1 MKTVKEISSLTGI
14 SPRTLHYY
22 DEIGLL
28 RPTAK
33 TEAGYRLYDDTAL
46 EALQQILFFREF
58 DIPLRQIKALMES
71 PTLDKNQILSMQRK
85 MLCAKR
91 ERLTSLIASIDKI
104 LEGENPMDFTIFNR
118 AELEALCQTT
128 LDHLPDNMRQQL
140 ILEFGSLDNWKQHY
154 LERTSQPDYQKGC
167 QKLVDWYSSKER
179 ALEFLENPPSQE
191 TAGAAAQQAAA
202 IEGQLW
208 QLRDM
213 PLQSPEI
220 RQLVKEYGQIIGRLY
235 QISDETGLMRQ
246 VISSFRHP
254 LVKAQTD
261 KKYGEGASTF
271 FADAM
276 ESVYGSGE

>member
-85 MLCAKR
+85 MLLAKR
-91 ERLTSLIASIDKI
+91 ERLDSLIASIDKI

-140 ILEFGSLDNWKQHY
+140 IQEFGSLENWKQHY
-154 LERTSQPDYQKGC
+154 LERTSQPDYQKEC
-167 QKLVDWYSSKER
+167 QKLVDWYGSKEQ
-179 ALEFLENPPSQE
+179 ALEFLKNPPSQE
-191 TAGAAAQQAAA
+191 TAAAFAQQAAA

-208 QLRDM
+208 ELRDM
-213 PLQSPEI
+213 PTQSPEI
-220 RQLVKEYGQIIGRLY
+220 RKLVKEYGQMIRQLY

-254 LVKAQTD
+254 LVIAQTD
-261 KKYGEGASTF
+261 KKYGDGASGF

-276 ESVYGSGE
+276 ETVYRS